1 MLTSAVPSSGCSQ
14 LHQMLSDTA
23 AGRSRTPAAG
33 IHRPMLRRARSAS
46 KKRILQSS
54 THSEP
59 PKTPVYSY
67 HCTSHTSCEN
77 PLPRISH
84 GHENS
89 PTVYQY
95 SVAIHPAMSK
105 VYARAF
111 GPFFETVWNNMKA
124 IMLSV
129 VEASV
134 AATGPTGVAFH
145 IHHTVEMF
153 HSAKVSAAQPNMR
166 HHERRVWSYDALIHS
181 SGIMAKG
188 SVSPVMPSQP
198 GESRTTE
205 RITAANLRNMVCDFY
220 VGKSSQM
227 SADFK
232 IFHTFV

>member
-1 MLTSAVPSSGCSQ
+1 
-14 LHQMLSDTA
+14 
-23 AGRSRTPAAG
+23 
-33 IHRPMLRRARSAS
+33 MLRRARSAS
-46 KKRILQSS
+46 KKRMLQSS

-67 HCTSHTSCEN
+67 HCTSHMSCEN

-105 VYARAF
+105 VYASAF
-111 GPFFETVWNNMKA
+111 GPFFATVWNNMKA

-145 IHHTVEMF
+145 IHQTVEMF
-153 HSAKVSAAQPNMR
+153 HSAK
-166 HHERRVWSYDALIHS
+166 ALIHS